1 MVDLRTANE
10 KLQKCS
16 EAMLMQL
23 TGVNRDDARDA
34 LSRAQGNIKIAVMVL
49 NGCDLESAK
58 QMLRDSHDHLGIA
71 LQRLGDQRY

>member
-23 TGVNRDDARDA
+23 TGVNQDDARDA
-34 LSRAQGNIKIAVMVL
+34 LSRAHGNVEIAVMVL
-49 NGCDLESAK
+49 NGCVTP
-58 QMLRDSHDHLGIA
+58 G
-71 LQRLGDQRY
+71 